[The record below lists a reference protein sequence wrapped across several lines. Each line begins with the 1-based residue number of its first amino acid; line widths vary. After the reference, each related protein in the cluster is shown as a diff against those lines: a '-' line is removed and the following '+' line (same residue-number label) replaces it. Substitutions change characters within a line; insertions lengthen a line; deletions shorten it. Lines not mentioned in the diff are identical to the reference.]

1 MMKKLLALSLALA
14 LAAGL
19 TACGGG
25 DSSVPPASDASQ
37 ADASQSPDASA
48 PDSSAADRSA
58 QEQPE
63 DDLPAQITTPGAED
77 SEDPGEAQVS
87 QPVIRPL
94 PADSGSSSSPAQ
106 EEPSITAPPTQE
118 EPPVSDPPASDPE
131 PAEDPAPQQPEP
143 QAATADTARAYIG
156 QSVSS
161 LIAAIG
167 SPLSQSYAPSCLGPG
182 EDGELIY
189 DGFTVYTYRENGV
202 ETVQDVL

>member
-63 DDLPAQITTPGAED
+63 DDPPAQITSPGAED

-94 PADSGSSSSPAQ
+94 PADSESSSSPA
-106 EEPSITAPPTQE
+106 QE
-118 EPPVSDPPASDPE
+118 EPPVSDPPAPDPE

>member
-37 ADASQSPDASA
+37 ADASQSTDASA

-63 DDLPAQITTPGAED
+63 DDPPAQITSPGAED

-106 EEPSITAPPTQE
+106 EEP
-118 EPPVSDPPASDPE
+118 PVSDPPAPDPE

-189 DGFTVYTYRENGV
+189 DGFTVYTYREYGV